1 MASWE
6 RIAVACAG
14 LVAFGAGMGV
24 AQPCSADDADRVLEV
39 SVDLGVQDRGTTG
52 IGEPLL
58 DEGYDTAGG
67 LLAGAGARMLFGIG
81 GGEYF
86 HHGVATRVSHD
97 AGWGLGLSDR
107 YGFAWSAA
115 DLAYAFRTNLP
126 CMSTPER
133 KLFLTGVLGVSG
145 VVANAGTG
153 LEKNPQ
159 TDRERRV
166 ASERLDH
173 LALGPV
179 LGVALDMH
187 MGPVFLGLELYLRQ
201 AYALDD
207 GPVSRSYVSSASM
220 RVGFQLEP

>member
-1 MASWE
+1 MAALD
-6 RIAVACAG
+6 RVAVVCLG
-14 LVAFGAGMGV
+14 SSVFLAGMGV
-24 AQPCSADDADRVLEV
+24 AQPCSADGADRVLEV

-67 LLAGAGARMLFGIG
+67 LVAGAGARMLFGIS

-86 HHGVATRVSHD
+86 HHGVATRVSHN

-107 YGFAWSAA
+107 YGYAWSAA

-133 KLFLTGVLGVSG
+133 QLFLTGVLGVSG

-153 LEKNPQ
+153 LEKDPQ
-159 TDRERRV
+159 TSRERRV

-173 LALGPV
+173 VALGPV

-187 MGPVFLGLELYLRQ
+187 MGSSFLGLELYLRQ

-207 GPVSRSYVSSASM
+207 GPVSRSYVSSASI
-220 RVGFQLEP
+220 RVGVQLEP